1 VTVSRVP
8 FSRELATL
16 LSARLQAV
24 VPDGVLVTADG
35 ADVVVRID
43 GDESRNGTAAILDED
58 ASPLEEVATATYA
71 VLSHVQDAV
80 AEATTEPW
88 PGTGTV
94 QPMPEAEIRDGR
106 LLAWFGDRQT
116 PVLVIVG
123 EADAWPAA

>member
-1 VTVSRVP
+1 MTRTP
-8 FSRELATL
+8 PSRELAAL
-16 LSARLQAV
+16 LSTRLQEV
-24 VPDGVLVTADG
+24 VPDGVVVTADG

-58 ASPLEEVATATYA
+58 GSTADEVVTAAYA

-80 AEATTEPW
+80 AGSTTEPW

-94 QPMPEAEIRDGR
+94 LPLPEAEIRDGR
-106 LLAWFGDRQT
+106 LLAWFGDREA

-123 EADAWPAA
+123 EANAWPVA